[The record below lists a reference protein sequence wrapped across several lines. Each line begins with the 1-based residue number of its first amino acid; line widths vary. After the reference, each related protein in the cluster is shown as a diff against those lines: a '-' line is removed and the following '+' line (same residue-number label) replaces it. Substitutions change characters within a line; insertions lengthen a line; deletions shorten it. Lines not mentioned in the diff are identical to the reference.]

1 MRKHNVAALALA
13 GLLAAV
19 GTALPAARAAA
30 ADAAVVLTYEQ
41 FGEDDRPEAS
51 VRLDQLEAHI
61 AELKAGGYAVLPL
74 PDIVAALTAG
84 RPLPDKAVAITID
97 GAPASAYRQAWPRL
111 KAAGLPFTLFVA
123 SDLADQGGDF
133 MTWDQIR
140 ELAASGLVSIGSLGA
155 SYVHLGT
162 LPEAEAKAD
171 LARARARFL
180 AELGR
185 APDLLAWP
193 YGEASTAA
201 MDMARAQGFVA
212 AFGQHSGVAWA
223 GGPRYFLPR
232 FGLNEAFAD
241 PDRFR
246 LAVRALPLPVTDI
259 TPADPRITNNPPA
272 FGFTVTDEAAAN
284 GLACYSSSEGP
295 LILERLGPR
304 VEIRARHPFPA
315 GRVRLNCTTPSLDG
329 RWRWFGWQFSVP

>member
-1 MRKHNVAALALA
+1 MRKHNVAALALV
-13 GLLAAV
+13 GLLAALA
-19 GTALPAARAAA
+19 ALAPLRAVA
-30 ADAAVVLTYEQ
+30 ADAAVVLAYER

-51 VRLDQLEAHI
+51 VRPDQLEAHI

-74 PDIVAALTAG
+74 PDIVAALAAG

-97 GAPASAYRQAWPRL
+97 GARASAYREAWPRL

-123 SDLADQGGDF
+123 TDLADQGGDF

-140 ELAASGLVSIGSLGA
+140 ELAASGLVSVGSLGA
-155 SYVHLGT
+155 SYAHLGT
-162 LPEAEAKAD
+162 LPAGEAAAD
-171 LARARARFL
+171 LARARVRFL
-180 AELGR
+180 AELPH

-193 YGEASTAA
+193 YGEASAVA
-201 MDMARAQGFVA
+201 MDLARAQGFAA
-212 AFGQHSGVAWA
+212 AFGQHSGVAWS
-223 GGPRYFLPR
+223 GGERYFLPR
-232 FGLNEAFAD
+232 FGLNEAFAE
-241 PDRFR
+241 PGRFR
-246 LAVRALPLPVTDI
+246 LAVRALPLPVADI
-259 TPADPRITNNPPA
+259 SPADPLVASNPPA

-284 GLACYSSSEGP
+284 GLACYSSGEGP

-304 VEIRARHPFPA
+304 VEIRARHPFPS